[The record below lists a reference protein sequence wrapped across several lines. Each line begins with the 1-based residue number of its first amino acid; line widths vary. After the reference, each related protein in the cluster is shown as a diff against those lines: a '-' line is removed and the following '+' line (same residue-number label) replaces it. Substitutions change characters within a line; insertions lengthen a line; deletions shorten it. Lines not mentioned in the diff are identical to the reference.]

1 MKNNVF
7 ITLLPVT
14 LAVFIAFLTMGM
26 QLPVLPL
33 HLQQNLGMDTLAIGT
48 VIGAQFVASLLTR
61 SWAGNFADMR
71 GAKRAVLTGLLVVA
85 SSGVIYL
92 ISLLFVDR
100 PASSVAILLLGRVVL
115 ALGESLL
122 ATGALGW
129 GLGLVE
135 PANAGKV
142 MAWIGIAIYGA
153 WALGAPLGVA
163 IYHGWHFTG
172 IAMAIIV
179 VPLLPLMFITQ
190 VRAVAPT
197 STKRTPFYKVMGA
210 VWRPGLGLA
219 LASVGFGMI
228 TAFIALLF
236 AARAWGNASLAF
248 TAFGV
253 AFIAARLF
261 FAHLPD
267 KLGGARVALVCVLI
281 EACGQLLIWRA
292 DDATLVYLGA
302 ALTGFGYSLAFPA
315 FGVEAVRRAPPHTR
329 SLAMGA
335 YVAFL
340 DIALAVTSPLAGAL
354 AAHRGVASVY
364 LAGAIAVAL
373 AMLVALSLMAR
384 QPQPQAAME

>member
-71 GAKRAVLTGLLVVA
+71 GAKRAVLAGLLVVA

-92 ISLLFVDR
+92 ISLLFIDR

-129 GLGLVE
+129 GLGLVG

-281 EACGQLLIWRA
+281 EACGQLLIWGA

-340 DIALAVTSPLAGAL
+340 DIALAITSPLAGAL

>member
-71 GAKRAVLTGLLVVA
+71 GAKRAVLAGLLVVT

-92 ISLLFVDR
+92 ISLLFIDR

-129 GLGLVE
+129 GLGLVG

-281 EACGQLLIWRA
+281 EACGQLLIWGA
-292 DDATLVYLGA
+292 DDAMLVYLGA